1 MTGKNITNEE
11 AINLN
16 PRGEFIRR
24 QDFKELFGISYSTV
38 AHLSRSDENFP
49 LPIKVSNSITLWSV
63 DELRDYILSKPRGE
77 RLK

>member
-11 AINLN
+11 IKKLN
-16 PRGEFIRR
+16 PCEVFIRR
-24 QDFKELFGISYSTV
+24 KDFLKMFGIGYSTV
-38 AHLSRSDENFP
+38 AHLSKSDENFP

-63 DELRDYILSKPRGE
+63 DELRDYFLSKPRGE